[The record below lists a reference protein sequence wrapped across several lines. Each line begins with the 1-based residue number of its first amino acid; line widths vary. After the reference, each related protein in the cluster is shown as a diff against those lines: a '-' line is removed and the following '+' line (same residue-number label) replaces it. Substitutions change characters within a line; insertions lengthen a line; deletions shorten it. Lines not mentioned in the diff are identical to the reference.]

1 MPFLTSHRQIFT
13 EMGTRSARER
23 SGECFVKK
31 AKQNKTKTPY
41 AEQGTTDPDWF
52 PPCPGSLCL
61 APPPSAWEG
70 ITFLQGTLE
79 PLGLFSVSLDEPLE
93 LCLDHFSRVLI
104 ELEDLCLRA
113 PWAGPIRKCSTKH
126 T

>member
-1 MPFLTSHRQIFT
+1 MQSKEPQIRTGFLPALAASVWHHHPR
-13 EMGTRSARER
+13 
-23 SGECFVKK
+23 
-31 AKQNKTKTPY
+31 
-41 AEQGTTDPDWF
+41 
-52 PPCPGSLCL
+52 PG
-61 APPPSAWEG
+61 EG
-70 ITFLQGTLE
+70 IAFLHGTLE